1 MLFPGVDGEALLI
14 ALDLKGLACS
24 TGAACSSGAVAPSH
38 VLTAIGLNSDEA
50 RSSLRFSL
58 GRHTTREESQS
69 VNFVEYLRLVFAWG
83 GFPGWKNGDAILP
96 AEIKELRDG
105 LLPI

>member
-1 MLFPGVDGEALLI
+1 LHKANV
-14 ALDLKGLACS
+14 
-24 TGAACSSGAVAPSH
+24 SGGDPYAIFVPAPVADAP
-38 VLTAIGLNSDEA
+38 VEFEPN
-50 RSSLRFSL
+50 
-58 GRHTTREESQS
+58 S